1 MPRLL
6 LLEERVVPSPIARL
20 GGHSGLNPVL
30 PPRTGAGA
38 QPFEVVQST
47 QVVPAVA
54 QDAGPTNVGPL
65 TGVPQTVT
73 SGTGFNG
80 VSLQD
85 LFNQSGGIIPP
96 DTMGAVGPTQ
106 FVEMINGQFAVYS
119 KTGTL
124 LKSESLDAFWSAVSP
139 VNGTTD
145 PHIFYDKHTGR
156 WFASTIDINDAKTN
170 NHILLA
176 ASKTSD
182 ATGAWNLYKVQ
193 GGNAS
198 EFADFDTLGVDDNGV
213 YVGTNMFPK
222 PGTTGNVHAAI
233 FAARKAP
240 FLTGAA
246 ITVKEFDNI
255 QDMFAAPQPAD
266 NFDTVT
272 ATGPAWF
279 VSTSTAVFGNVEYRT
294 LTWSGSTPTLSTTKT
309 LVTPAYGDPF
319 SLPVPSKGST
329 LPIDAGDDRLLM
341 AVIRDHNLW
350 TARTVGVNNSGTASN
365 VDRDAAEFLELNVTS
380 TTASLIQSGREFDTA
395 ASNPRFYYYP
405 SIMVNGQGYAA
416 MGFTGSRATEFA
428 SVYATGR
435 LAGDPLGKLQPVTLL
450 KGGQGAYTITFGGAR
465 NRWGDYSYTSLDPTD
480 DSTIWTIQEYA
491 AAPIG
496 TGGIE
501 ATSRWGTW
509 INQLKAPAS
518 SNSTTTSLV
527 STANP
532 SVYGEM
538 VTFTANVHSN
548 GKPGTPKGT
557 VTFKE
562 GTFVLGHASL
572 ANGRALFG
580 TKILGVGN
588 NTITAAYGGDGT
600 FLASTGNNAASPQV
614 VNKDDSHAAVSS
626 SINPSVVGHAVT
638 FTARIVAMPPGAGL
652 PTGTVTFKDT
662 FQGVTTTLGT
672 GSLNATGRATF
683 STSTLLTGN
692 HAITA
697 IYGGDK
703 RFNTSTSLAFGQAV
717 HATSQAS
724 LVAGTVAPVAAE
736 TRAVLGNTLAN
747 SAYANASSAGVR
759 QPVASDLALTH
770 VDRFFSLVN
779 IPVKSRFAG
788 KITTDDWLSDPL

>member
-20 GGHSGLNPVL
+20 GG
-30 PPRTGAGA
+30 TGAGA

-65 TGVPQTVT
+65 TGTPQTVT

-85 LFNQSGGIIPP
+85 LYNQSGGIIPP

-106 FVEMINGQFAVYS
+106 FAQLINGQFAVFS

-145 PHIFYDKHTGR
+145 PHIFYDKHSGR

-213 YVGTNMFPK
+213 YVGVNMFPK
-222 PGTTGNVHAAI
+222 VGGSHAAI

-255 QDMFAAPQPAD
+255 QDMFASPQPAD
-266 NFDTVT
+266 NFDTVG

-279 VSTSTAVFGNVEYRT
+279 VSTSTATFGNVEYRT
-294 LTWSGSTPTLSTTKT
+294 LTWSGNTPTLSTTKT
-309 LVTPAYGDPF
+309 LASPGYDAVLGA
-319 SLPVPSKGST
+319 PSKGGT

-341 AVIRDHNLW
+341 AIIRDHNLW
-350 TARTVGVNNSGTASN
+350 TARTVGVNKSGTTSN
-365 VDRDAAEFLELNVTS
+365 ADRDAAEFLELNVTT

-405 SIMVNGQGYAA
+405 SVMVNAQGYAA
-416 MGFTGSRATEFA
+416 LGFTGSKTTEFA
-428 SVYATGR
+428 GAYATGR
-435 LAGDPLGKLQPVTLL
+435 LASDPLGKLQPVTLL
-450 KGGQGAYTITFGGAR
+450 KAGQGAYTITFGAGR
-465 NRWGDYSYTSLDPTD
+465 NRWGDYSYTTLDPTD

-548 GKPGTPKGT
+548 GAPGTPKGT

-580 TKILGVGN
+580 TQILGVGN

-600 FLASTGNNAASPQV
+600 FLASTGNDAASPQV

-626 SINPSVVGHAVT
+626 SVNPSVVGHAVT

-703 RFNTSTSLAFGQAV
+703 RFNTSTSLVFGQAV
-717 HATSQAS
+717 HATSQAN
-724 LVAGTVAPVAAE
+724 LVAGTVAPVGAE
-736 TRAVLGNTLAN
+736 ARAVLGNTFAN
-747 SAYANASSAGVR
+747 SAHANASSAGVR
-759 QPVASDLALTH
+759 QPMASDLAH
-770 VDRFFSLVN
+770 VDRFFSLVS
-779 IPVKSRFAG
+779 IPTKSRFAG